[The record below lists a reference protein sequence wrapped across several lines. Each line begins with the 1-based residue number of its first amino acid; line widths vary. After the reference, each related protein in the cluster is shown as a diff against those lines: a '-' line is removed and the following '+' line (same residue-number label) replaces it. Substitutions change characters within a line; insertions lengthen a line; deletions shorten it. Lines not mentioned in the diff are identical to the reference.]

1 MLIDTHVHYSK
12 SNFDCGR
19 EEIIERL
26 RDAGIKV
33 IETAIGYES
42 NEKVLRLCK
51 ANSDMMRAV
60 LGCHPNCVGD
70 MTEARWTELVNR
82 IRNNQYV
89 VAIGETGLDY
99 SRAIKPEERMLQQ
112 LWLGRYIE
120 ISKMMNKPL
129 VIHCRGE
136 CAYDDLYKVL
146 LDHEMQDRAD
156 CPGVIHCFSGS
167 EEDIYRFGELGFYF
181 GVGGLFLKD
190 EELMKSISSMPL
202 ERLLLETDSP
212 YLLPTELAGKRNT
225 SLNLPYIIGKLS
237 EYLKIDVQR
246 IIEVANKNA
255 VTVFGEW

>member
-19 EEIIERL
+19 EAIIEQL

-42 NEKVLRLCK
+42 NEKVLQLCK
-51 ANSDMMRAV
+51 ANPDMMRAV

-70 MTEARWTELVNR
+70 MTEERWTELVNR
-82 IRNNQYV
+82 ICDNQYV

-99 SRAIKPEERMLQQ
+99 SRAINPEERKLQR
-112 LWLGRYIE
+112 LWLDRYIE
-120 ISKMMNKPL
+120 LSKMMNKPL

-136 CAYDDLYKVL
+136 GAYGDLYKVL
-146 LDHEMQDRAD
+146 LDHEMHGRTD

-167 EEDIYRFGELGFYF
+167 EEDIKRFGDLGFYF

-190 EELMKSISSMPL
+190 EGLKKSISSMPL
-202 ERLLLETDSP
+202 ERMLLETDSP
-212 YLLPTELAGKRNT
+212 YLVPSELAGKRNT

-237 EYLKIDVQR
+237 EHWKIDAQR
-246 IIEVANKNA
+246 IIEMANKNA

>member
-1 MLIDTHVHYSK
+1 MLIDTHAHYSK

-19 EEIIERL
+19 EAIIEQL

-42 NEKVLRLCK
+42 NEKVLQLCK
-51 ANSDMMRAV
+51 ANSDMMRVV

-70 MTEARWTELVNR
+70 MTEARWTELVSH
-82 IRNNQYV
+82 IRDNQYV

-99 SRAIKPEERMLQQ
+99 SRAINPEERKLQR

-120 ISKMMNKPL
+120 LSKMMNKPL

-146 LDHEMQDRAD
+146 LDHEMLDRAD
-156 CPGVIHCFSGS
+156 CPGVIHCFSGN
-167 EEDIYRFGELGFYF
+167 EEDIYRFGDLGFYF

-190 EELMKSISSMPL
+190 EELKKSISSMPL

-212 YLLPTELAGKRNT
+212 YLVPSELAGKRNT

-237 EYLKIDVQR
+237 EHWKIDVPR